1 MGAARLRRDGD
12 IRRAAGVRRDVNEP
26 SRNKKKT
33 RDNEDWEK
41 KKRGSGGA

>member
-1 MGAARLRRDGD
+1 MGAARSRREGD
-12 IRRAAGVRRDVNEP
+12 IRRAAGVRRDFNEP

-33 RDNEDWEK
+33 RDNEDWK